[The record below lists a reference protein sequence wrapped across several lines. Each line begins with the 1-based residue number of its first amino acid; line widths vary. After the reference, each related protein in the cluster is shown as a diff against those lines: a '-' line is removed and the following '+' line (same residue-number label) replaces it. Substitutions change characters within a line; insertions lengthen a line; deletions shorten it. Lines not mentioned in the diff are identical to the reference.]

1 MKNGTLRTDNE
12 EGGDLKVSKNL
23 REECHEEDG
32 EISTKSENSSNNKGI
47 VIHNDEQNKK
57 NGAEDV
63 QNEKQSTP
71 VANKNDN
78 KNKNK
83 HTPDE
88 TFSTFACSKEGLVPL
103 SRPKKRKKKEFVI
116 DNEEE
121 SKPTYTRKTKNGGY
135 AHTNLSRS
143 KISKANS
150 GNTPWNYGK
159 KRSSADKSK
168 IAAGVRARNRTVL
181 LKKLKTLGMTEE
193 EWDKKKKEIKYLRE
207 RVRRFKK
214 ANLKIEAELNAQRL
228 QDALDATDATKK
240 QNKTMTNKKHDTQCD
255 NSKEVKKKNGA
266 KKTKIEEDEKQ
277 KNIISKLQDERT
289 NKLFPERIKF
299 RPFSFTELEGMD
311 NNNEISSDKVCKV
324 GGPGGLICCED
335 CSREYNKYLMQTLED
350 VETQRI
356 TKEAEEVTEI
366 VKFLKETKDTLK
378 RATDSALT
386 KAPPLPSSRSRLQR
400 NQENRVP
407 RPRPKPRSTSTR
419 NRTDCGID
427 FNVGASWNLTSAVDI
442 GIIGGFA
449 SI

>member
-1 MKNGTLRTDNE
+1 MMKNGTLRTDNE

-23 REECHEEDG
+23 REESHEEDG
-32 EISTKSENSSNNKGI
+32 EISIKSENSSNNKGI

-71 VANKNDN
+71 VANKNEN
-78 KNKNK
+78 KNKK
-83 HTPDE
+83 KYIPDE
-88 TFSTFACSKEGLVPL
+88 TSSTFACSKEGLVPL

-181 LKKLKTLGMTEE
+181 LEKLKTLGMTEE

-240 QNKTMTNKKHDTQCD
+240 QNKTMTNVRVATP
-255 NSKEVKKKNGA
+255 
-266 KKTKIEEDEKQ
+266 IFLY
-277 KNIISKLQDERT
+277 II
-289 NKLFPERIKF
+289 
-299 RPFSFTELEGMD
+299 
-311 NNNEISSDKVCKV
+311 VC
-324 GGPGGLICCED
+324 
-335 CSREYNKYLMQTLED
+335 
-350 VETQRI
+350 
-356 TKEAEEVTEI
+356 
-366 VKFLKETKDTLK
+366 
-378 RATDSALT
+378 
-386 KAPPLPSSRSRLQR
+386 
-400 NQENRVP
+400 
-407 RPRPKPRSTSTR
+407 
-419 NRTDCGID
+419 
-427 FNVGASWNLTSAVDI
+427 
-442 GIIGGFA
+442 
-449 SI
+449 